1 MKTKDDIN
9 INLNEGKFQNRNKSS
24 LFPKISGF
32 LLIIA
37 GILSIIFWFSIFS
50 LDLTTIQQVIDVD
63 QIKQINQNINLEQI
77 LGYLHLCA
85 LIEFIIAIFLF
96 LGGILAIKKRLW
108 SISMASSIVGL
119 FSFGIIYSSSLLSLI
134 AMIMLIIS
142 RKEFLQN
149 L

>member
-1 MKTKDDIN
+1 MENKEDIKIDIN
-9 INLNEGKFQNRNKSS
+9 KVKIQNRNKSS

-50 LDLTTIQQVIDVD
+50 LDLTTLQQVIDIN
-63 QIKQINQNINLEQI
+63 QIKQINQNINPEQI
-77 LGYLHLCA
+77 LGYLHMCS
-85 LIEFIIAIFLF
+85 LIEFIIAIFLL
-96 LGGILAIKKRLW
+96 LGGILAIKKKLW

-119 FSFGIIYSSSLLSLI
+119 FSLGIIYSSSLLSLI